1 MSDLRREPSQQMA
14 KSNDLRPAQHEG
26 HSWKLFPKKVFLSTG
41 NSHHVTKARV
51 LLCWT
56 LLNFERTN
64 CRWRRKIGYLACRLQ
79 PPERP
84 ASALFCSAGTG
95 GAVTTGKRSKCD
107 PADWSFNADDG
118 ALAAAALHSCLVAQT
133 LPAGTCL
140 YRAEHRT
147 PAATALPVSTMQ
159 PDGCART
166 HVLCA
171 RDRCA

>member
-84 ASALFCSAGTG
+84 ASALFCSAGTS

-107 PADWSFNADDG
+107 PADWSLSGNDG
-118 ALAAAALHSCLVAQT
+118 AFAAAALHGCLVAQT
-133 LPAGTCL
+133 LLTGTCL
-140 YRAEHRT
+140 YRAAHRK
-147 PAATALPVSTMQ
+147 PAAIALPVSTMRL
-159 PDGCART
+159 DGCART
-166 HVLCA
+166 HAPYACA
-171 RDRCA
+171 PCA